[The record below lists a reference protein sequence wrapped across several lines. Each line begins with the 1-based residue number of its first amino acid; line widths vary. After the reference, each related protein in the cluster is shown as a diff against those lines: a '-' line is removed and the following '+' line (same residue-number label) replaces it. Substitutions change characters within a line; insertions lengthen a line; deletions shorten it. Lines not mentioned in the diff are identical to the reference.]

1 MSFGFGVGDFIAVG
15 ELCWKLYSQVYEV
28 SRGAPEAIQ
37 NLKAELGDMH
47 LTINKLVED
56 TKDPDSILVQSG
68 PDRLNLA
75 CRALEKTHE
84 TLKKLDDLSGKYEL
98 LQKPSSNL
106 GKRHF
111 WKRNYDKVKFA
122 AESHTINDLRA
133 KLVFHNGQISLL
145 LQMVQSS
152 SLERIENRQKKTENA
167 LQNIKAALSGTT
179 SLGHT
184 PLLSGFKGTD
194 QHFMTRKLMK
204 QAEINDRAW
213 TSIGIRDW
221 LQTGKWWLLKAQS
234 QIHTAT
240 PSTPEYR
247 QAWVN
252 LIKASWIL
260 TDIVAVHPQ
269 RHFFGSGHQELDVL
283 DLVQAV
289 KTQHEDLAKE
299 SVLRPTLRD
308 LEDST
313 WQIWMSTPSTALL
326 PTLGDGGSNSRQ
338 WGTIGGF
345 ILLQK

>member
-28 SRGAPEAIQ
+28 SHGAPEAIQ

-75 CRALEKTHE
+75 CSVLEKTQE

-98 LQKPSSNL
+98 LQKPSSHL
-106 GKRHF
+106 AKRHF

-122 AESHTINDLRA
+122 AESRTINDLRA

-145 LQMVQSS
+145 LQIVQNS
-152 SLERIENRQKKTENA
+152 SLERIENIQKKTENA
-167 LQNIKAALSGTT
+167 LQDIKAAISGTT
-179 SLGHT
+179 STT
-184 PLLSGFKGTD
+184 PLLSGVNGVS
-194 QHFMTRKLMK
+194 QHRMTRKLLEN
-204 QAEINDRAW
+204 AEVDGRPW

-234 QIHTAT
+234 QLYSAA
-240 PSTPEYR
+240 PQTPEYS
-247 QAWVN
+247 QARVD

-260 TDIVAVHPQ
+260 TDIVALHPQ
-269 RHFFGSGHQELDVL
+269 RSFFGSGIQEMDILDI
-283 DLVQAV
+283 VQAV
-289 KTQHEDLAKE
+289 KSQHEDLSKKSFPSPALHELE
-299 SVLRPTLRD
+299 SSSWT
-308 LEDST
+308 
-313 WQIWMSTPSTALL
+313 IWIATSSTALL
-326 PTLGDGGSNSRQ
+326 PSLEGGGPGSRQ
-338 WGTIGGF
+338 WGTVGGF
-345 ILLQK
+345 ILFRR

>member
-75 CRALEKTHE
+75 CSVLEKTQE

-98 LQKPSSNL
+98 LQKPSSHL
-106 GKRHF
+106 AKRHF

-122 AESHTINDLRA
+122 AESRTINDLRA

-152 SLERIENRQKKTENA
+152 SLERIENMQKNTEKA
-167 LQNIKAALSGTT
+167 LQDIKAAISGST
-179 SLGHT
+179 STT
-184 PLLSGFKGTD
+184 PLFSGASGAD
-194 QHFMTRKLMK
+194 QYRMTKKLLDNAQVDNK
-204 QAEINDRAW
+204 PW
-213 TSIGIRDW
+213 TSISIRDW

-234 QIHTAT
+234 QLHSAAPQT
-240 PSTPEYR
+240 PKYF
-247 QAWVN
+247 QAWVD
-252 LIKASWIL
+252 LIKSSWIL
-260 TDIVAVHPQ
+260 TDIIASHPH
-269 RHFFGSGHQELDVL
+269 RTFFASGTQEMDILDIA
-283 DLVQAV
+283 QAV
-289 KTQHEDLAKE
+289 KSQHEDLVKKSFPLPALHELE
-299 SVLRPTLRD
+299 S
-308 LEDST
+308 SS
-313 WQIWMSTPSTALL
+313 WQIWISMPST
-326 PTLGDGGSNSRQ
+326 TLVPNLGSGGPYSRQ
-338 WGTIGGF
+338 WSTSKGF
-345 ILLQK
+345 TLFQK